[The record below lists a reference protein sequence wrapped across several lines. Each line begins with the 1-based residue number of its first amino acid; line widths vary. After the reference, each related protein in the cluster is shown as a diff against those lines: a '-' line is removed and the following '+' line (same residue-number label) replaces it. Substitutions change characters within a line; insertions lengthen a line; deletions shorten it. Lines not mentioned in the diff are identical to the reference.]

1 MGWLECPKRHI
12 LSECA
17 HGFQL
22 SRYLQERIC
31 YVGQG
36 EVYEEGSE
44 YLKEFLGI
52 EISAKQIERV
62 CHSYGRELEN
72 EDNGIE
78 ETVKIDIGAGEVV
91 YGMVDGSMVLTREEQ
106 WKEIKLGRL
115 FTDKSH
121 ERVAQKRFRISDSVY
136 TAHLGEYTHFLP
148 KWEREIPINAN
159 LVFLADGAKWF
170 WEWASHKYPKALQ
183 ILDYYHCKEYLCEFA
198 RSYFKQK
205 KQSDHWVDEQEQRL
219 FEDKVDELISE
230 IASLP
235 IKELEHTSAKKKIL
249 TYFENN
255 RSRMFYG
262 SYRKKGLLIGSGP
275 IEASHRNVIQ
285 KRLKLAGQRW
295 TKTGAQLIAN
305 LRVCRKS
312 HRWNHV
318 VNLTKTTIE
327 KMAA

>member
-1 MGWLECPKRHI
+1 M
-12 LSECA
+12 SECV

-44 YLKEFLGI
+44 YLKEFLGV

-62 CHSYGRELEN
+62 CHCYGRQLES
-72 EDNGIE
+72 EDHCIE
-78 ETVKIDIGAGEVV
+78 EAGKIEVLGNAVV
-91 YGMVDGSMVLTREEQ
+91 YGMVDGSMVLTREEK

-115 FTDKSH
+115 FTDEFH
-121 ERVAQKRFRISDSVY
+121 ESVSEKRFRISSSVY
-136 TAHLGEYTHFLP
+136 TAHLGEYSGFLP
-148 KWEREIPINAN
+148 KWEREIPLNAN

-170 WEWASHKYPKALQ
+170 WEWASNQFPNALQ

-198 RSYFKQK
+198 RSCFKKK
-205 KQSDHWVDEQEQRL
+205 KQRDDWVDEQEQRL
-219 FEDKVDELISE
+219 FEDKVDEVISE
-230 IASLP
+230 ITSLP
-235 IKELEHTSAKKKIL
+235 IKEVEHTPAKKKIL
-249 TYFENN
+249 TYFKNN
-255 RSRMFYG
+255 RSRMLYG

-275 IEASHRNVIQ
+275 IEASHRNIIQ

-305 LRVCRKS
+305 LRSCRKS
-312 HRWNHV
+312 QRWNQV
-318 VNLTKTTIE
+318 VKLTKTTIE
-327 KMAA
+327 KIAA